1 MLGRSAAGRA
11 LRLRPNSGLRQFVE
25 MHSQMPFPFSTNPTS
40 LVLREHVSRREWLR
54 VGGLGALG
62 LSLGDLLGP
71 VARGAAP
78 AGGDVIRE
86 LA

>member
-1 MLGRSAAGRA
+1 MSSL
-11 LRLRPNSGLRQFVE
+11 
-25 MHSQMPFPFSTNPTS
+25 FSTDPAS
-40 LVLREHVSRREWLR
+40 FVLRERISWREWLR
-54 VGGLGALG
+54 GGGLGALG

>member
-1 MLGRSAAGRA
+1 MSSL
-11 LRLRPNSGLRQFVE
+11 
-25 MHSQMPFPFSTNPTS
+25 FSTDPAS
-40 LVLREHVSRREWLR
+40 FVLRERISWREWLR

-71 VARGAAP
+71 GARGAAP